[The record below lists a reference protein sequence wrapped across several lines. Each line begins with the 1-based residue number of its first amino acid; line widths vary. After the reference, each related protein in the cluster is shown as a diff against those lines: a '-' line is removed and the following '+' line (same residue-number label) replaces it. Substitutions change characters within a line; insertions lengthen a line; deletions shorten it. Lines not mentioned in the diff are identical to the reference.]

1 VKLFPFVFTTS
12 NTMKFSTAF
21 TAFVVVVPLFS
32 GQALAAAQRNKGSR
46 AAPPLA
52 INNATNNTASD
63 NNTASNNS
71 TTSDNTNNAASNN
84 NGGDPQT
91 SFTLDPSVVNTGS
104 TQTGQQN
111 ATAGQSD
118 SLTSTNNF
126 INSCIGKTI
135 TDGLQIKTGSCNPIP
150 MGDIPSVTNMPACA
164 FQSPQNGE
172 DIAAGQTF
180 TISLGTQGMQTGD
193 FTNAATTYFAAPQQ
207 LNNAGQIVGHNH
219 ITVQAIKSLTD
230 TTIPNPQ
237 EFAFF
242 KGLNAPAQNG
252 VLTASVTG
260 GLAPGFYKCCSI
272 TTSANHVPVICPV
285 AQHGSFDDCIRFSV
299 GQGNANDGNG
309 TPAGNSSNTDNTGA
323 NGGNNNSTDTNGGN
337 NNSTVADGGN
347 NSTVTNG
354 GNNNSTSTNGG
365 NNKNTGK
372 TGGNF
377 KKQGNRK
384 GRGGRDRR
392 MVARLS
398 RDY

>member
-21 TAFVVVVPLFS
+21 TAFVIVVPLFS
-32 GQALAAAQRNKGSR
+32 GQALVAAQRNKGSKG
-46 AAPPLA
+46 AAPPA
-52 INNATNNTASD
+52 INTATNNTASD

-71 TTSDNTNNAASNN
+71 TTSDNAASNN

-111 ATAGQSD
+111 PTAGQSD

-135 TDGLQIKTGSCNPIP
+135 TDGLQVKTGSCNPIP

-207 LNNAGQIVGHNH
+207 LNNAGQIIGHNH

-230 TTIPNPQ
+230 TSISNPQ

-252 VLTASVTG
+252 VLTADVTG

-272 TTSANHVPVICPV
+272 TTSANHVPVSGPV

-309 TPAGNSSNTDNTGA
+309 TPAGNSTNTDNTGA
-323 NGGNNNSTDTNGGN
+323 NGGNNNSTDTI
-337 NNSTVADGGN
+337 GGN
-347 NSTVTNG
+347 NSTVTDG

-384 GRGGRDRR
+384 GRGGRR
-392 MVARLS
+392 VARLS